1 LTKLQPHFL
10 TPWLFQSWNL
20 SYNVSVESDRVKDKY
35 FYISRGIELLGQ
47 GERLNR
53 DNPDMR
59 FWIGF
64 YFLNKFG
71 VSDERNTLRS
81 LLQMSAIDPAK
92 RDPNLLRPPTAAGRR
107 RSVDLTQ
114 FEQFCRDNPQLVR
127 RLRDTLRCN
136 SPDDVVD
143 FLAENQK
150 LPTRFVEPESG
161 RSGELKPIDQQFPV
175 LPATRS
181 TLFGTTAASHL
192 GDSFCNYHI
201 ARTWFA
207 YSLDPM
213 PAPEFMSAIKSR
225 AERLAE
231 PGNKGKRMPRQ
242 PAEVIFRQYPARSQS
257 FIAERLQQEGW
268 FDESGWRVDQ
278 GRSGRGRW
286 FEKDLAVG
294 DGEAWTAN
302 AWEEAYK
309 LWRTHGEATGIYLDP
324 TTEERMNELARRFR
338 EHYNLQPGDSGENI
352 RLDLMDKEM
361 AECAIAHRK
370 LFFREQ
376 NKGMTNFMHHFVRAA
391 TERDRDAVQA
401 RKLMFE
407 AERLRNKENEPDRA
421 IEAYNQAFALWMKL
435 LSNPQYS
442 DFRHDPAIL
451 ESTYEVIVKYLSLVQ
466 QRLGPQI
473 RPAIVVSELLRY
485 GAGGAL
491 GGESLGSGG
500 LLTLYSIITDPKSL
514 PIPVLGP
521 MDGED
526 AKGLPWIPQFIIR
539 EVRTKLNLDPP
550 PPPPPQQPPGGQPPQ
565 PGP

>member
-1 LTKLQPHFL
+1 
-10 TPWLFQSWNL
+10 
-20 SYNVSVESDRVKDKY
+20 
-35 FYISRGIELLGQ
+35 
-47 GERLNR
+47 
-53 DNPDMR
+53 
-59 FWIGF
+59 
-64 YFLNKFG
+64 
-71 VSDERNTLRS
+71 
-81 LLQMSAIDPAK
+81 MSAIDPAK

-107 RSVDLTQ
+107 RSVDLVQ

-136 SPDDVVD
+136 TPDDVVD

-150 LPTRFVEPESG
+150 LPTRFVESESG
-161 RSGELKPIDQQFPV
+161 RAGELKPIDQQFPV
-175 LPATRS
+175 LPGARS
-181 TLFGTTAASHL
+181 SLFATTAASPMS
-192 GDSFCNYHI
+192 DSFCNYHI

-286 FEKDLAVG
+286 FEKDVTVG

-338 EHYNLQPGDSGENI
+338 EHYNLQPGDSGENV

-407 AERLRNKENEPDRA
+407 AERLRTKENEPDRA
-421 IEAYNQAFALWMKL
+421 IEAYNQAFTLWLKL

-451 ESTYEVIVKYLSLVQ
+451 ESTYEVIVKYLALVQ

-473 RPAIVVSELLRY
+473 RPAILASELLRY
-485 GAGGAL
+485 GAGAAV

-500 LLTLYSIITDPKSL
+500 LLTLYSIVTDPKSL

-550 PPPPPQQPPGGQPPQ
+550 PPPPQQPPPGGQPPQ
-565 PGP
+565 PRP